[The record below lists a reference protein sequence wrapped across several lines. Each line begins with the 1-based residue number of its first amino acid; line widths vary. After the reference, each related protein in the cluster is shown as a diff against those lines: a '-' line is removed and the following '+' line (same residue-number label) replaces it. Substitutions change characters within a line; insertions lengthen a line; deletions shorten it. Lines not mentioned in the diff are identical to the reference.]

1 MQGGFLM
8 KSKFLIIFIII
19 TLVLIFLVQNAQ
31 VVTLHLYFWKISMS
45 QIILIP
51 LILIIGFIAGYIV
64 ARFTIKKHV

>member
-1 MQGGFLM
+1 M

>member
-1 MQGGFLM
+1 M

-51 LILIIGFIAGYIV
+51 LILMIGFIAGYIV